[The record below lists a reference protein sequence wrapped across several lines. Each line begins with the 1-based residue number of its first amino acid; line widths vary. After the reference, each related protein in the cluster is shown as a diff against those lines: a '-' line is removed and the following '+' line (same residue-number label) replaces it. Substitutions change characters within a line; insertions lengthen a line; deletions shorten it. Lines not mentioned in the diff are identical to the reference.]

1 MPVNSPKLA
10 ATVAALLLAAA
21 LAGCGSGGHPSAAG
35 PAGSPA
41 AGPAGSPAAGPAGSP
56 AAGPADSPAAS
67 PTMAGPTVVGP
78 SVAAGS
84 PSSTITIAPTD
95 RAACASLFAH
105 LQQVTAA
112 LDASAEL
119 IASSLSKEELSA
131 RIAAEQEQ
139 LRQSAELMSQG
150 AVPVPLV
157 AADRQLVAALHALV
171 DDFGRAA
178 GPAARGDFQAA
189 AQAMTDQPVVQRIV
203 DASKTIED
211 ACG

>member
-1 MPVNSPKLA
+1 MPVNSPK
-10 ATVAALLLAAA
+10 VAAAVAAVLLAAA
-21 LAGCGSGGHPSAAG
+21 LAGCGSSGHPPPVS
-35 PAGSPA
+35 PAGANRSGASPA
-41 AGPAGSPAAGPAGSP
+41 GAGSGAPSGARSG
-56 AAGPADSPAAS
+56 AS
-67 PTMAGPTVVGP
+67 PTVLGP
-78 SVAAGS
+78 SVAGGS
-84 PSSTITIAPTD
+84 PSSTITIAPAD

-139 LRQSAELMSQG
+139 LRQSAQLMAQS
-150 AVPVPLV
+150 AVPAPLV
-157 AADRQLVAALHALV
+157 TANGQLVAALHALV